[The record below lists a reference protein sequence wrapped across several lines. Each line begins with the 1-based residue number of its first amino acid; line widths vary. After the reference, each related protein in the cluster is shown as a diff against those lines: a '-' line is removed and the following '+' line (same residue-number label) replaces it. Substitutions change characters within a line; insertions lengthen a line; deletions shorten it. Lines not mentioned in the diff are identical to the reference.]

1 MNALGHLL
9 RRSRRLHFAAIVV
22 VGAAVVFAV
31 VQLGGERHV
40 ATSKT
45 GVPVSVL
52 KQLGPVQPS
61 AGLVHTSKKGVKV
74 SIRNGGFEM
83 STSDGAVGI
92 VSAAAA
98 AGGAWTKHTKGATR
112 STPFG
117 NETVAVT
124 SSGAEQYLTVRKQ
137 QGRRTW
143 RWQLNTKSDVRG
155 TPTGWVGFFNGQK
168 MVPIGIAPVKILDAT
183 GKDVTPKGLHWTT
196 TRTGGK
202 WWLELTLN
210 DKALPVPYTIDPQ
223 EIFFRLL
230 GGTATSTA
238 GTTLTVT
245 IPPTARANDLLLLH
259 AGSFS
264 TTVPT
269 TAVAGWTLV
278 TNTNTANTTMSQTVY
293 WKKSTGADGG
303 TTVAVTI
310 ANNAASVGIIDDY
323 RGVNT
328 SAAPIQQT
336 TTTTAGLTSTTVICP
351 ALTTNIANE
360 HLICMGAKAT
370 PGAGVWPAGPVN
382 SAATIAS
389 YSKRSSGIASTSITI
404 ADWDADVTT
413 SGTAVGA
420 LTLTGVSSTAQRGT
434 GNTFGLLPDTTA
446 PANGSLLIG
455 SPTNAYQAS
464 AGSNIFF
471 NGNASGSFTV
481 SDPITD
487 AQSSVDSVNYPAVAT
502 AGWTHALD
510 LNTTSPNFT
519 STYTWTYSGA
529 SIAAPTAAERLLTQT
544 NGAGVTGTQTV
555 PMVQDIS
562 VPTGGAL
569 TVNGTAASGGAGTSS
584 YLTSGTTVAINTR
597 TDYSADTGSGLAT
610 STLTMATASLSGG
623 VCGSY
628 GLPATI
634 VGSPSQS
641 VTDGNCY
648 LFTLTGTDHVG
659 NAVSLSTTVEVG
671 RDGADTDTAHRHPG
685 QNPNYQYF
693 DSGTSTYYYN
703 PAVNGD
709 FTVSDAP
716 ADGGSGVGSNAFPG
730 IGWDQIKASNPI
742 LYWRLGD
749 TSGTIATDSSS
760 AANNPGTYTGGYTQN
775 QTGALTGD
783 TDKAVLLNGTTG
795 YVQNAAPYSLPVGA
809 SARSVEVWFKTT
821 SATQQNLF
829 SYGSLGRTATS
840 SRSSSR
846 PLRPSSPGAGGRLT
860 RPSTAPSAFND
871 GAWHQVVETYDG
883 TNITVYLD
891 GVSLGSQAAVLN
903 TSLAACNTGAGSCF
917 TAGFATPSTDTN
929 SGWPFNGTLDEVAVF
944 PTVLSAGTI
953 SAQYAA
959 RSAAIGITAGP
970 VTKTAS
976 AWTSLTHFFTSAASA
991 ASAPSAEKITVF
1003 DSAGN
1008 SAQTTLNFAKDM
1020 TLPTGGAISVPAFS
1034 STLGSIVITTTNY
1047 TDAGSGIAA
1056 VNGNV
1061 ITRSNAQAPSG
1072 AGVCP
1077 AAGYVG
1083 ATVVTSPDTVPTDGQ
1098 CYVYTLTG
1106 TDNVNNIASIASSPI
1121 LVDTTPPSTPTVT
1134 FSGLSAGN
1142 TYDNGAGTLFFR
1154 PSAGGTFTVNA
1165 ASTDAQSGIKAGNAG
1180 YTFSNLNSNGG
1191 ANFVPTQTNGA
1202 LSVTFGATTTG
1213 PTVAQSVN
1221 STNNAN
1227 TNSATAPFTI
1237 TQDSTA
1243 PTASVTAP
1251 TAGSYNA
1258 AGWPGS
1264 LSGTSADAAS
1274 GVSAVK
1280 LSIQDT
1286 TVGGNSCWNG
1296 ATFTAAC
1303 PNYVASVGTTSWSF
1317 ALASGVL
1324 TNGHSYTATVQT
1336 IDRVNNTNNSATT
1349 ATWTYDTSPPTAA
1362 VTFPATGTH
1371 YNSGG
1376 WGSGTLSGTAA
1387 DATSS
1392 VASVQIS
1399 IQKDGGASACWDGTD
1414 AAGHFT
1420 SACPNYVNVAGTT
1433 AWTKTLSAGSLVD
1446 GSSYVMTVKTT
1457 DNATNAN
1464 TNNTAATSTF
1474 VYDNTP
1480 PTATVTF
1487 PASGTHY
1494 NSAGWGLGTL
1504 AGTAADA
1511 TSTVQT
1517 VKLSIQDTTVG
1528 GSSCWDGTDTAGHFT
1543 SACPNYVNVT
1553 GTTAWTK
1560 TLSAGSLVDGHAY
1573 TATVQTTDNAT
1584 NANTNNNAATSN
1596 FVYDNTAPTAAVT
1609 FPASGTHY
1617 NSTGWGSGTLS
1628 GTAADAAST
1637 VASVQISIQKDG
1649 GASACWDGTDAA
1661 GHFTSACPN
1670 YVNVA
1675 GTTAWSKTL
1684 SAGSLVNGSNYVLT
1698 VKTTDNAT
1706 NANTNNTATTSS
1718 FTYDTSA
1725 PTATATLTTNGDYN
1739 AAGWPGALS
1748 GTVTDAGT
1756 GSTVKVSI
1764 QDTTS
1769 AAPAAGT
1776 AKRSRPLHRSC
1787 PNYITATGTT
1797 AWTLATLGNA
1807 ALADGD
1813 AYTATIQTI
1822 DNATNA
1828 NTNNTA
1834 ATGSFTYDNT
1844 PPTATVTFPAN
1855 GDYNS
1860 AGWSPTLS
1868 GTVSDATS
1876 TVQRSTSRSRTRRQA
1891 GSCWNGD
1898 GGHFTTA
1905 CPNYITATGTTAW
1918 TLATLVNGALVDGH
1932 AYTATIQATDATNNN
1947 TNGDRRN
1954 QRFTFDTSA
1963 PTAAV
1968 TFPANGTHYNSAGW
1982 VSTLTGTVTDAGTR
1996 CRRSRSRSRTPPSA
2010 AGNCWDGTNGVGH
2023 FTAAC
2028 PNDIPATGT
2037 TAWTLATL
2045 GNGALV
2051 DGDTYTARSRP
2062 STTPPTT
2069 TPTATSPSAA
2079 SSTTRA
2085 PRRQQ

>member
-1 MNALGHLL
+1 MTALQHL
-9 RRSRRLHFAAIVV
+9 RHSRRLHVAAIVV
-22 VGAAVVFAV
+22 VGLVVFAV

-52 KQLGPVQPS
+52 KQLGPVKPS
-61 AGLVHTSKKGVKV
+61 AGLVRRPNTGLKV
-74 SIRNGGFEM
+74 SIRKGGFDM
-83 STSDGAVGI
+83 STSEGAVGI
-92 VSAAAA
+92 VSATAA
-98 AGGAWTKHTKGATR
+98 AGGAWTKHAKGATR

-117 NETVAVT
+117 AETVAVT
-124 SSGAEQYLTVRKQ
+124 PSGAEQYLTVRKQ
-137 QGRRTW
+137 QGQRTW

-168 MVPIGIAPVKILDAT
+168 MVQIGIAPVKILDAT
-183 GKDVTPKGLHWTT
+183 GKDVTPKGLHWST

-202 WWLELTLN
+202 WWLELTLD
-210 DKALPVPYTIDPQ
+210 DKALPLPYTIDPQ

-336 TTTTAGLTSTTVICP
+336 TTTTAGFTSTTVICP

-544 NGAGVTGTQTV
+544 NGAGLTSTQTV

-634 VGSPSQS
+634 VGAPSQT
-641 VTDGNCY
+641 VADGNCY
-648 LFTLTGTDHVG
+648 LFALTGTDHVG
-659 NAVSLSTTVEVG
+659 NAVSLSTTVEV
-671 RDGADTDTAHRHPG
+671 DETAPTLTPLTVTRG
-685 QNPNYQYF
+685 TNPNYQYF

-709 FTVSDAP
+709 FTVSDTP
-716 ADGGSGVGSNAFPG
+716 ADGGSGVGANAFPG
-730 IGWDQIKASNPI
+730 IGWDQIKASNPV

-749 TSGTIATDSSS
+749 TAGTIATDSSS
-760 AANNPGTYTGGYTQN
+760 AADNPGTYTGGYTQN

-795 YVQNAAPYSLPVGA
+795 YVQNAAPNNLPVGA

-829 SYGSLGRTATS
+829 SYGSLGANGNEFSLFIKTATTFFAW
-840 SRSSSR
+840 
-846 PLRPSSPGAGGRLT
+846 GWGTADKT
-860 RPSTAPSAFND
+860 FTAPSAFND

-891 GVSLGSQAAVLN
+891 GVSLGSQAVALN

-970 VTKTAS
+970 VTKTTS

-1008 SAQTTLNFAKDM
+1008 SAQTTLNFVKDM

-1061 ITRSNAQAPSG
+1061 ITRSNAQAPLSP
-1072 AGVCP
+1072 GVCP
-1077 AAGYVG
+1077 GSGYTG
-1083 ATVVTSPDTVPTDGQ
+1083 STVVTSPDTVPTDGQ

-1106 TDNVNNIASIASSPI
+1106 TDNVNNVATLASSPI
-1121 LVDTTPPSTPTVT
+1121 LVDTTAPSTPTVT

-1142 TYDNGAGTLFFR
+1142 TYDNGASTLFFR

-1165 ASTDAQSGIKAGNAG
+1165 SSADGQSGIKAGNAG

-1202 LSVTFGATTTG
+1202 LAVTFGATTSG
-1213 PTVAQSVN
+1213 PTVAQTVN
-1221 STNNAN
+1221 STNGAGS
-1227 TNSATAPFTI
+1227 NSATANFTI

-1251 TAGSYNA
+1251 TATSYNA

-1264 LSGTSADAAS
+1264 LSGTAADAAS

-1286 TVGGNSCWNG
+1286 TVGGSSCWNG
-1296 ATFTAAC
+1296 TTPFTAAC
-1303 PNYVASVGTTSWSF
+1303 PNYIA
-1317 ALASGVL
+1317 
-1324 TNGHSYTATVQT
+1324 
-1336 IDRVNNTNNSATT
+1336 
-1349 ATWTYDTSPPTAA
+1349 
-1362 VTFPATGTH
+1362 
-1371 YNSGG
+1371 
-1376 WGSGTLSGTAA
+1376 
-1387 DATSS
+1387 
-1392 VASVQIS
+1392 
-1399 IQKDGGASACWDGTD
+1399 
-1414 AAGHFT
+1414 
-1420 SACPNYVNVAGTT
+1420 
-1433 AWTKTLSAGSLVD
+1433 
-1446 GSSYVMTVKTT
+1446 
-1457 DNATNAN
+1457 
-1464 TNNTAATSTF
+1464 
-1474 VYDNTP
+1474 
-1480 PTATVTF
+1480 
-1487 PASGTHY
+1487 
-1494 NSAGWGLGTL
+1494 
-1504 AGTAADA
+1504 
-1511 TSTVQT
+1511 
-1517 VKLSIQDTTVG
+1517 
-1528 GSSCWDGTDTAGHFT
+1528 
-1543 SACPNYVNVT
+1543 
-1553 GTTAWTK
+1553 
-1560 TLSAGSLVDGHAY
+1560 
-1573 TATVQTTDNAT
+1573 
-1584 NANTNNNAATSN
+1584 
-1596 FVYDNTAPTAAVT
+1596 
-1609 FPASGTHY
+1609 
-1617 NSTGWGSGTLS
+1617 
-1628 GTAADAAST
+1628 
-1637 VASVQISIQKDG
+1637 
-1649 GASACWDGTDAA
+1649 
-1661 GHFTSACPN
+1661 
-1670 YVNVA
+1670 
-1675 GTTAWSKTL
+1675 
-1684 SAGSLVNGSNYVLT
+1684 
-1698 VKTTDNAT
+1698 
-1706 NANTNNTATTSS
+1706 
-1718 FTYDTSA
+1718 
-1725 PTATATLTTNGDYN
+1725 
-1739 AAGWPGALS
+1739 
-1748 GTVTDAGT
+1748 
-1756 GSTVKVSI
+1756 
-1764 QDTTS
+1764 
-1769 AAPAAGT
+1769 
-1776 AKRSRPLHRSC
+1776 
-1787 PNYITATGTT
+1787 ATGTT
-1797 AWTLATLGNA
+1797 GWTLHTGRR
-1807 ALADGD
+1807 LAHERPQLHRDRPD
-1813 AYTATIQTI
+1813 
-1822 DNATNA
+1822 DR
-1828 NTNNTA
+1828 
-1834 ATGSFTYDNT
+1834 
-1844 PPTATVTFPAN
+1844 
-1855 GDYNS
+1855 
-1860 AGWSPTLS
+1860 
-1868 GTVSDATS
+1868 
-1876 TVQRSTSRSRTRRQA
+1876 QRHQQQ
-1891 GSCWNGD
+1891 
-1898 GGHFTTA
+1898 HQQL
-1905 CPNYITATGTTAW
+1905 P
-1918 TLATLVNGALVDGH
+1918 
-1932 AYTATIQATDATNNN
+1932 
-1947 TNGDRRN
+1947 
-1954 QRFTFDTSA
+1954 
-1963 PTAAV
+1963 
-1968 TFPANGTHYNSAGW
+1968 
-1982 VSTLTGTVTDAGTR
+1982 
-1996 CRRSRSRSRTPPSA
+1996 
-2010 AGNCWDGTNGVGH
+2010 
-2023 FTAAC
+2023 
-2028 PNDIPATGT
+2028 
-2037 TAWTLATL
+2037 
-2045 GNGALV
+2045 
-2051 DGDTYTARSRP
+2051 
-2062 STTPPTT
+2062 
-2069 TPTATSPSAA
+2069 
-2079 SSTTRA
+2079 
-2085 PRRQQ
+2085 PRR